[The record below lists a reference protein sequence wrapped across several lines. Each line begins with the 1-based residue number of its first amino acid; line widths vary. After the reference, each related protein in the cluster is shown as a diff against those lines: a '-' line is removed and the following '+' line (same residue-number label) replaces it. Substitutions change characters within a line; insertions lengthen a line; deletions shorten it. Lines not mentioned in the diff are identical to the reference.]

1 MLQIESKRN
10 LTVPEFW
17 PFRLKGP
24 AAMNARRLP
33 VMLIAA
39 ATVLPAITPVPT
51 FAEAEKTVWDVQEL
65 YKQCKYKGS
74 LEKIFCL
81 EFVSNVARQVF
92 TNGLAL
98 RDLKRALDPVKIT
111 VPSACPKSFVSKD
124 AMVEA
129 FSEWANEHLEKWNAS
144 ADAGV
149 MQAMHD
155 KWPCR

>member
-1 MLQIESKRN
+1 MRRIRSKRN

-17 PFRLKGP
+17 PCRLKGP
-24 AAMNARRLP
+24 AAMNARPLHL
-33 VMLIAA
+33 MLVAA
-39 ATVLPAITPVPT
+39 AIILSAITPVPT
-51 FAEAEKTVWDVQEL
+51 FAGTEKTVWDVQEL

-81 EFVSNVARQVF
+81 EFVSNAARQVF

-98 RDLKRALDPVKIT
+98 KDLKRPPDVAKIAI
-111 VPSACPKSFVSKD
+111 PSACPKSFVSND

-129 FSEWANEHLEKWNAS
+129 FSEWANEHLEKWSTS

-155 KWPCR
+155 TWPCF

>member
-1 MLQIESKRN
+1 
-10 LTVPEFW
+10 
-17 PFRLKGP
+17 
-24 AAMNARRLP
+24 MNVRPLH
-33 VMLIAA
+33 VMLVAA
-39 ATVLPAITPVPT
+39 AIILPAITPVPT
-51 FAEAEKTVWDVQEL
+51 FAETEKPVWDVQEL

-81 EFVSNVARQVF
+81 EFVSSAARQVF

-98 RDLKRALDPVKIT
+98 KGLKRRPDLAKIAI
-111 VPSACPKSFVSKD
+111 PSACPKSFVSND

-129 FSEWANEHLEKWNAS
+129 FNEWANEHLERWSTS

-155 KWPCR
+155 TWPCF